1 MLVFVPSRDRQWVSV
16 GDSVGRDRQLGFIK
30 EDISMI
36 MATLRM
42 AGLTAALTLAAP
54 AIAAESELPSGMST
68 KWHVSLDAAGHVMD
82 IAAASKIVPVLM
94 EPLRQQI
101 RQWQFVPGMRDGV
114 PLATETTLV
123 VDVAFAYGVGDE
135 MQVSIVH
142 AATGGNAEFG
152 GRGGVPQYPARSLMR
167 GEQGLA
173 AVKVRYDGDGQILDI
188 GLYEGAPKIPR
199 ALGDAAIAAVKHWR
213 LTPEKVGDAGVPGE
227 LIVPVCFVSN
237 SAQHKPDCNM
247 RLPGLDRPA
256 QANQALALNSVTG
269 LATSV
274 AGEVL

>member
-1 MLVFVPSRDRQWVSV
+1 
-16 GDSVGRDRQLGFIK
+16 
-30 EDISMI
+30 MI

-42 AGLTAALTLAAP
+42 AGLTAALALAAP

-82 IAAASKIVPVLM
+82 LAAASNIVPVLM

-101 RQWQFVPGMRDGV
+101 RQWEFVPGKRDGV
-114 PLATETTLV
+114 PMATETTLV
-123 VDVAFAYGVGDE
+123 VDVAFAYGAGDE
-135 MQVSIVH
+135 MQVNIVR

-152 GRGGVPQYPARSLMR
+152 GPSGVPAYPQLSLLR
-167 GEQGLA
+167 REQGLA
-173 AVKVRYDGDGQILDI
+173 AVKVRYDGDGHILDI
-188 GLYEGAPKIPR
+188 GLYEGAPKVPR
-199 ALGDAAIAAVKHWR
+199 ALRDAAIAAVKHWR
-213 LTPEKVGDAGVPGE
+213 VMPERIGDVGVPGE
-227 LIVPVCFVSN
+227 LIVPVCFTLDFARN
-237 SAQHKPDCNM
+237 KPDCHM
-247 RLPGLDRPA
+247 QLPGLERPT